1 MLRRLA
7 PIALAAA
14 AVLVGAPAPAA
25 DSAAASSLSTPITG
39 RPLTELWPI
48 AIEVQIVRLADDSA
62 PERVVMHHKATIP
75 DGHAMG
81 LESMVRTP
89 TGRRQFAMEVVA
101 RNHPG
106 DEVELEWSLDVSEAT
121 YRAVGWRGY
130 VLHRLQLANA
140 LELGEQV
147 LKIARADIVA
157 TAGEPVQ
164 RRVTIDGEDHEIRMF
179 ARSRRG

>member
-1 MLRRLA
+1 MIRRLA

-14 AVLVGAPAPAA
+14 GLLVGAPAPAA
-25 DSAAASSLSTPITG
+25 DSSAAASLSTPITG

-48 AIEVQIVRLADDSA
+48 AVEVQIVRLADDTT
-62 PERVVMHHKATIP
+62 PERVVLLHEAQIP
-75 DGHAMG
+75 DGHTMA
-81 LESMVRTP
+81 LDSTVRTP
-89 TGRRQFAMEVVA
+89 TGRRQFAMELVA

-106 DEVELEWSLDVSEAT
+106 DEIELEWALDVSEAT
-121 YRAVGWRGY
+121 YRATGWSGY
-130 VLHRLQLANA
+130 VLHRLQLAPT

-157 TAGEPVQ
+157 TAGEPVFE
-164 RRVTIDGEDHEIRMF
+164 RVTIDGEDHEIRMF